1 MNTHTRIWGLLILF
15 IFGGVAAC
23 SGADVPDERALVMD
37 VTQQA
42 CDAFR
47 MGDVATIERLLAP
60 SFILVNSN
68 STVQDRR
75 SVVAEVQNRDPQYQV
90 FRNHSMTSDVY
101 GDAAVVQ
108 GITHVKGT
116 SGGQQFEAEVRFT
129 DTLIKT
135 DGHWR
140 LVVSHVTGMQ
150 APPRTT

>member
-1 MNTHTRIWGLLILF
+1 MGITS
-15 IFGGVAAC
+15 AC
-23 SGADVPDERALVMD
+23 GRAEAPDERAVVIE

-42 CDAFR
+42 CDAVR
-47 MGDVATIERLLAP
+47 AGDVAAVERILAP
-60 SFILVNSN
+60 TFTLVNSN

-75 SVVAEVQNRDPQYQV
+75 SVVAEVQNRDPQYQI
-90 FRNHSMTSDVY
+90 FRNHSMTSNVY

-116 SGGQQFEAEVRFT
+116 SGGQQFEAEVRFS

-135 DGHWR
+135 DGQWR

-150 APPRTT
+150 APQGTT